1 MISNFLL
8 RFCVVLICKG
18 FGSTTN
24 VSQLPMTH
32 TANACRMDDSPERS
46 ISLGCMHTYH
56 KECLVRACR
65 AKLQHDNFFAMP
77 CPVCKVITDDVLEA
91 QIPPEETQI
100 VPDRSWFR
108 LFHKLLFL

>member
-1 MISNFLL
+1 
-8 RFCVVLICKG
+8 
-18 FGSTTN
+18 
-24 VSQLPMTH
+24 
-32 TANACRMDDSPERS
+32 MDDSPERS
-46 ISLGCMHTYH
+46 VSLGCMHTYH

-77 CPVCKVITDDVLEA
+77 CPVCKVITDEVLQAEIAPEA
-91 QIPPEETQI
+91 EIVPDDEAQI